1 MWPEKIICLSNFFSI
16 LFKISISGDLE
27 PRRARPI
34 PVGVLVA
41 GDVAISK
48 VGNLRWFLH
57 FLGTFQEFSNRIN
70 AVFFWVD
77 QRGSVSVRSKC
88 LVFLNLLSR
97 TIIWKSNGQLIEH
110 QIKCTLWI
118 LNTLS
123 NEHFWTYRFMP
134 KKSAEPDIIVSS
146 SSVKD
151 GSLWDGGF
159 QFEANL
165 IGSEVLAT
173 LETRTILAKWMIWVI

>member
-1 MWPEKIICLSNFFSI
+1 MWPEKIIFLSIFTSIFFN
-16 LFKISISGDLE
+16 KSISGDLE

-34 PVGVLVA
+34 PIGVLVA
-41 GDVAISK
+41 GDVAISE
-48 VGNLRWFLH
+48 VGNLRWLLRFFGTIQKIFRPHQCCIL
-57 FLGTFQEFSNRIN
+57 LGRPKRKCICTKQMLSI
-70 AVFFWVD
+70 
-77 QRGSVSVRSKC
+77 SKSFITNNY
-88 LVFLNLLSR
+88 LKIEW
-97 TIIWKSNGQLIEH
+97 TIHWTSH
-110 QIKCTLWI
+110 QM
-118 LNTLS
+118 NTM
-123 NEHFWTYRFMP
+123 NIEHFWTHRFMP

-173 LETRTILAKWMIWVI
+173 LETRTILAKWMI